1 MKKVNIKK
9 LALVATFAVCCG
21 GAFAQ
26 NVPTVSYTTFAE
38 NSLSAYNGKS
48 CNVNFGRY
56 VFAGWNSFCV
66 PFDLSADQITTM
78 FGAGAKVERLS
89 NCSNE
94 GSVVTLNFQSCIA
107 DGVKANV
114 AYLLYTP
121 ETKYV
126 YTTLKSVLVNQA
138 TPIAT
143 TLPTGDGNT
152 VTFAGTYSF
161 LKGIGRFGIP
171 AKQNIDGLVESN
183 LVNTETYNGF
193 YPTRCYFTWSG
204 NNTTELKIKHITDAE
219 SAVTKITDIVS
230 KDEIIDVYNVNG
242 QKVRSQIKTSDAIK
256 SLRGGIYIVNGVK
269 VLVK

>member
-9 LALVATFAVCCG
+9 LALVATLALCSG

-26 NVPTVSYTTFAE
+26 NVPTVSFSTFTE
-38 NSLSAYNGKS
+38 TNLSTYNGKA

-66 PFDLSADQITTM
+66 PFDLSAEQIASL
-78 FGAGAKVERLS
+78 FGTSAQVERLTT
-89 NCSNE
+89 CSKE
-94 GSVVTLNFQSCIA
+94 GNKVTLNFQSCTS
-107 DGVKANV
+107 DGVKANT
-114 AYLLYTP
+114 AYLLYAP

-126 YTTLKSVLVNQA
+126 YTTLKGILVNQA

-143 TLPTGDGNT
+143 TLPTGDGNS

-161 LKGIGRFGIP
+161 LKGAGRFGIP

-204 NNTTELKIKHITDAE
+204 NNTTELKIKHVAATE
-219 SAVTKITDIVS
+219 STVTKITDIAS
-230 KDEIIDVYNVNG
+230 KDEVIDIYSVNG

-269 VLVK
+269 VLIK